1 MGKIAL
7 GTVQF
12 GLNYGINN
20 SGGQIPEDEVGRILE
35 LAAQGGIEVLDTAA
49 AYGNSE
55 DVLGKSLTK
64 LGKSFKI
71 VSKLAPGSKA
81 DFVKTSFSNSLQKLN
96 QESLHG
102 FLIHHFQNLKDDPQ
116 IWPEMRKL
124 QQSGKVKR
132 VGISLYHPHE
142 AEFLWKQG
150 IDFQIVQV
158 PYSIFDQ
165 RFEKV
170 FPEMKKRGVEIH
182 VRSVF
187 LQGLFF
193 KNPAQLPAHFQS
205 VKNKIDRLQHLA
217 RSNGFSIAD
226 LCLGF
231 ALNNSFIDQVVIG
244 VDSLKN
250 LEENLAV
257 NSRLES
263 MKVLEW
269 ELKGMSEENEG
280 IILPVNWV
288 LD

>member
-193 KNPAQLPAHFQS
+193 KNPAQLPVHFQS